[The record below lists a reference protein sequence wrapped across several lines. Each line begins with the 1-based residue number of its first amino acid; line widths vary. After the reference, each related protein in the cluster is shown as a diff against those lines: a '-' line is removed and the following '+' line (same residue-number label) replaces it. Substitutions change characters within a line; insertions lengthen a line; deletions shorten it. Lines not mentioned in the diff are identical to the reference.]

1 MAWRGTRRQPVRPTH
16 LLLAFALLLATALGS
31 SLWLAQAPL
40 VRGPAPAARVA
51 SAVGV
56 SLRIGDNG
64 AAKPPV
70 ILTEDSA
77 LKVGDVLQT
86 RPGARLRLRRPGGLS
101 IQIGPATEA
110 IWDSPDDLR
119 ILRGVVYIE
128 TESPESHDPLVI
140 VTHAGRVRHVGT
152 RFGVQ
157 VSDQLVRVTVRD
169 GLVRISAAR
178 HEQDLGAGHQGL
190 LRADGAIE
198 SSPLATDAGPWN
210 WMQGEATRFAIEG
223 RSLHDVATELAA
235 ASGHALGW
243 STTNLARDAADLKL
257 HGPALDMDPRAA
269 LDAILMTTRFAARD
283 AGRDTDGTARLEV
296 VLR

>member
-31 SLWLAQAPL
+31 TQWLTHAHL
-40 VRGPAPAARVA
+40 VRGPEPTAQVA
-51 SAVGV
+51 GVVGV

-64 AAKPPV
+64 AARPPV
-70 ILTEDSA
+70 ILAEHST

-86 RPGARLRLRRPGGLS
+86 RPGARLSLRRPGGLS

-119 ILRGVVYIE
+119 VLRGVVYIE
-128 TESPESHDPLVI
+128 TESPASRDPLVI
-140 VTHAGRVRHVGT
+140 VTHAGRIRHVGT

-243 STTNLARDAADLKL
+243 STTNLARDAAYLKL